1 VPGRRGKLFIP
12 AREQRVDALTYF
24 SLNQTAAGGGSLE
37 FNGDALVSGT
47 QVAQFVDSIQ
57 VNPCAGRS
65 IDKIGHHIIDPDKKW
80 ILCEPAQFRQG
91 LG

>member
-24 SLNQTAAGGGSLE
+24 SLNQMAAAGGRLE
-37 FNGDALVSGT
+37 FNGDALVSGA

-57 VNPCAGRS
+57 INLNAVRP
-65 IDKIGHHIIDPDKKW
+65 IDKIGNDIIDPDK
-80 ILCEPAQFRQG
+80 
-91 LG
+91 